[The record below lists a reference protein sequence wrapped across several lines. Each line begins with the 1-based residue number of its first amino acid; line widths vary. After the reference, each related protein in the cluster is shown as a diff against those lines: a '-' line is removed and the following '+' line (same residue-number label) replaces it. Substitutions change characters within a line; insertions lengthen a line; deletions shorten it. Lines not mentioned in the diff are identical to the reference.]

1 MGDLALPGHW
11 ANVEQ
16 KARAEMRDTGD
27 NLPAAVVT
35 ALAGHTLAAETL
47 EDGITFAY
55 PGLRWDPEP
64 VLQSYS
70 AYTSYLDKLDA
81 RFLSSPR
88 APERILYQPVTIN
101 DRDPWWEPPATLEAM
116 YCHYRQIGPVGH
128 WLLLARVAGAGRCGP
143 ATVIRFRPPPT
154 SASP

>member
-1 MGDLALPGHW
+1 M
-11 ANVEQ
+11 
-16 KARAEMRDTGD
+16 
-27 NLPAAVVT
+27 T

-81 RFLSSPR
+81 SFLSSP
-88 APERILYQPVTIN
+88 
-101 DRDPWWEPPATLEAM
+101 
-116 YCHYRQIGPVGH
+116 
-128 WLLLARVAGAGRCGP
+128 GRP
-143 ATVIRFRPPPT
+143 NASST
-154 SASP
+154 SR